1 MADAERAAFQHLG
14 QALGQIVMG
23 QAAIVEQLLVAL
35 LSGGHVIL
43 EGVPGTG
50 KTLLVKAIARLI
62 AAEFRRIQLTPD
74 ILPADILGTSIFDL
88 SSRSFTLKQGPVFT
102 EILLADEI
110 NRTPPKTQAALLE
123 AMEEQQVT
131 LDGDTL
137 FLPELFWTVATQNP
151 LEFEGTYPLPEA
163 QLDRFLF
170 KLLVSYP
177 DPEAERQMLLKAQ
190 RGLGAQRAELAQL
203 QPVANVMMILQA
215 RQAVGTVKV
224 SPALLDYVLAL
235 VQRSRQAAD
244 LALGASPRA
253 AIAWLQASKARA
265 WLQGRDYVTP
275 DDVKVLAAP
284 LLRHRLLL
292 EPEAQLDG
300 VPIEQVIA
308 KVVAQVPVPR

>member
-1 MADAERAAFQHLG
+1 MANANNSPLQRLSQQLNQVVVG
-14 QALGQIVMG
+14 QTEV
-23 QAAIVEQLLVAL
+23 VEQLFIAL

-50 KTLLVKAIARLI
+50 KTLLVKAIARSLQ
-62 AAEFRRIQLTPD
+62 ADFRRVQLTPD
-74 ILPADILGTSIFDL
+74 ILPADILGTNIFDL
-88 SSRSFTLKQGPVFT
+88 GSRSFTLKRGPVFT

-131 LDGDTL
+131 LDGETL
-137 FLPELFWTVATQNP
+137 PLPELFWTVATQNP

-170 KLLVSYP
+170 KLVVSYP
-177 DPEAERQMLLKAQ
+177 EPQAERQMLLNAQ
-190 RGLGAQRAELAQL
+190 QGSSAQRAGLNEI
-203 QPVANVMMILQA
+203 QPVASVANILSA
-215 RQAVGTVKV
+215 RQAVQQVR
-224 SPALLDYVLAL
+224 AADDLIDYVLAL

-265 WLQGRDYVTP
+265 WLHGRDYATP
-275 DDVKVLAAP
+275 DDVKTLAAP

-300 VPIEQVIA
+300 VPIEQAIAAVIG
-308 KVVAQVPVPR
+308 QVPVPR